1 MIKQGEK
8 IEIRG
13 TFQEKVDNDWVEISD
28 ITPYTIKLRLTNVVT
43 NTIYNLSTTDN
54 TIQISA
60 DKKSY
65 YFEITALQTSTLSG
79 ECTCEIALIDTDN
92 NLILSDSKAIFTV
105 NPSAFGRDLANS

>member
-13 TFQEKVDNDWVEISD
+13 TFQQKVDNDWVEISD
-28 ITPYTIKLRLTNVVT
+28 ITPYTIKIRIINVVT
-43 NTIYNLSTTDN
+43 NTIYNLSTADS
-54 TIQISA
+54 TITISS

-65 YFEITALQTSTLSG
+65 SFQITPAQTITLSG

-92 NLILSDSKAIFTV
+92 NLILSDNKAIFTV
-105 NPSAFGRDLANS
+105 NPSSLGVDLTS

>member
-13 TFQEKVDNDWVEISD
+13 TFQQKVDNDWVEISD
-28 ITPYTIKLRLTNVVT
+28 ITPYTIKLRITNIVT

-54 TIQISA
+54 TITISN

-65 YFEITALQTSTLSG
+65 SFQITPAQTATLSG

-92 NLILSDSKAIFTV
+92 NTILSDNKAIFTV
-105 NPSAFGRDLANS
+105 NPSAFGRDLTN